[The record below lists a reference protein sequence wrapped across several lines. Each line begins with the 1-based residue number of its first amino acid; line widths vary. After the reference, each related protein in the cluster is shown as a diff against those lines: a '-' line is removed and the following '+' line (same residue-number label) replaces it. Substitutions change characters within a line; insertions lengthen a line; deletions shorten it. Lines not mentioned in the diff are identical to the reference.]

1 MNARNRRREGRWAL
15 KMIEHFV
22 DLEGPSCFGRFARPE
37 TVGLVLSH
45 IKPTVRESVRMSIL
59 HSSRRVGRPWRELTA
74 VWDIRYGGQCK
85 SPQDGT
91 RLVFCAPT
99 LVSAAPILFEQ
110 GQLFD
115 DGPDREDTGFDL
127 LGKVLADVGS
137 MKRESERFDADLLG
151 SVARF
156 GVALKKGLSGIW
168 MRGQRLGRM
177 DPPPIDRKL
186 TAAATAL
193 VQEVP
198 KPQRA
203 RVMGRLNMIRISDR
217 AFELLLADGQ
227 TIRAVWTQP
236 SVVHLRDYLDR
247 EVVIEGQAVFRPSGC
262 LLRIDAEAIA
272 GASERDKFFSQAPTP
287 TVSIRR
293 QLERAAVPTRGQ
305 SGFAAIYGKWPGDET
320 EEELLAA
327 LEEIS

>member
-1 MNARNRRREGRWAL
+1 
-15 KMIEHFV
+15 MIEHFV

-45 IKPTVRESVRMSIL
+45 IKPTVRESVRMSVL
-59 HSSRRVGRPWRELTA
+59 HSSRRVGRPWHELTA

-85 SPQDGT
+85 APQGGT

-99 LVSAAPILFEQ
+99 LASAAPSLFEQ

-115 DGPDREDTGFDL
+115 DGPDRDDTGFDL
-127 LGKVLADVGS
+127 FGHVLADVGG
-137 MKRESERFDADLLG
+137 MKRESERFDANLLA

-156 GVALKKGLSGIW
+156 SVPLKKGLDCIW
-168 MRGQRLGRM
+168 MRGHRLGRM

-186 TAAATAL
+186 TDAATAL
-193 VQEVP
+193 VQETP

-203 RVMGRLNMIRISDR
+203 RVAGRLNMIRISDR
-217 AFELLLADGQ
+217 AFELLLTDGQ
-227 TIRAVWTQP
+227 AIRAVWTQP
-236 SVVHLRDYLDR
+236 SVVPLRDYLDR
-247 EVVIEGQAVFRPSGC
+247 EVVIEGQAVFRASGSV
-262 LLRIDAEAIA
+262 LRIDAEAIA
-272 GASERDKFFSQAPTP
+272 DAGERDRFFSKLPKAA
-287 TVSIRR
+287 VGMRK
-293 QLERAAVPTRGQ
+293 QLENAAVPTRGQ
-305 SGFAAIYGKWPGDET
+305 SGFASIYGQWPGDET